1 MIAQWSSGEKVL
13 VEKSNELWRSN
24 ENFYIT
30 NEQWD
35 KLEIL
40 QERHGLSDPVEV
52 LPGFGYIGVMV
63 GSMFIGIEADG
74 YSHT

>member
-1 MIAQWSSGEKVL
+1 MEAQWSSGEKVL
-13 VEKSNELWRSN
+13 VGKSNEEWVANDMR
-24 ENFYIT
+24 YVT
-30 NEQWD
+30 HQQWD

-40 QERHGLSDPVEV
+40 QERHGLSDPVVV

-63 GSMFIGIEADG
+63 GSMFIGIEGDG